1 MIDVRE
7 YARALF
13 LIGEEDGNTEEVL
26 AQLKAVDELI
36 RKEPAYVTLLDT
48 PAVSKAEKLGL
59 LDEAFGSLNKNLLNF
74 LKILSERHH
83 VYALTKILLEY
94 SALYDEARGI
104 VRVDAVTALGLTG
117 DQNAAL
123 KKKLEGMLSKT
134 VIINN
139 IVDPSVL
146 GGVKLRYSGI
156 QVDGTVKARIDGF
169 AARLKDLVV

>member
-1 MIDVRE
+1 MINVRE

-13 LIGEEDGNTEEVL
+13 LISEEDGDTEDVL
-26 AQLKAVDELI
+26 AQLKMVDGLI
-36 RKEPAYVTLLDT
+36 KKEPSYVTLLDT

-59 LDEAFGSLNKNLLNF
+59 IDEALGSLNKNLLNF
-74 LKILSERHH
+74 IKILSERHH
-83 VYALTKILLEY
+83 VYTLAKVVTEY

-104 VRVDAVTALGLTG
+104 VRVDAVTALELSK
-117 DQNAAL
+117 DQKEAL

>member
-13 LIGEEDGNTEEVL
+13 LVGEEDGDTEDVL
-26 AQLKAVDELI
+26 AQLKIIEGLI
-36 RKEPAYVTLLDT
+36 KKEPGYVTLLDT
-48 PAVSKAEKLGL
+48 PAVSKAEKLAL
-59 LDEAFGSLNKNLLNF
+59 IDEAFGSLNKNLLNF
-74 LKILSERHH
+74 IKILSERHH
-83 VYALTKILLEY
+83 VYALTKILAEY

-104 VRVDAVTALGLTG
+104 VRVDAVTALELSK
-117 DQNAAL
+117 DQKTTL

>member
-1 MIDVRE
+1 MINVRE

-13 LIGEEDGNTEEVL
+13 LISEEDGDTEDVL
-26 AQLKAVDELI
+26 AQLKTLDELMK
-36 RKEPAYVTLLDT
+36 KEPGYVTLLDT

-59 LDEAFGSLNKNLLNF
+59 IDEAFGSLNKNLLNF
-74 LKILSERHH
+74 IKILSERHH
-83 VYALTKILLEY
+83 VYTLAKVVTEY
-94 SALYDEARGI
+94 SALYDKARGI
-104 VRVDAVTALGLTG
+104 VRVDAVTALELSK
-117 DQNAAL
+117 DQKEAL

>member
-1 MIDVRE
+1 MIDACE
-7 YARALF
+7 FARALF
-13 LIGEEDGNTEEVL
+13 LITEEDGITEDAF
-26 AQLKAVDELI
+26 AQLKLVCELI
-36 RKEPAYVTLLDT
+36 GKEPAYVTLLDT
-48 PAVSKAEKLGL
+48 PAVSKAEKLSL
-59 LDEAFGSLNKNLLNF
+59 IDEAFGSLNINLLNF
-74 LKILSERHH
+74 IKILSERHS
-83 VYALTKILLEY
+83 VFSLPRILAEY

-117 DQNAAL
+117 EQNAAL

-139 IVDPSVL
+139 IVDPTVL